1 MLFYK
6 VEGMMI
12 SDRTENEDSRRAQRE
27 NARKILVKSE
37 EFNQKCNRGAYCFV
51 SESSDGFVTIGM
63 IIDRVENTEAVLK
76 AFLKHIGCPLKDISI
91 TETTITGI
99 QQLLGRAD
107 RYDFITDDDEVVEKY
122 GIDKITGRR
131 GRGIQFG
138 ENLLDE
144 LSRQAVFAGAERY
157 LLGETFLPELGR
169 IYAGSPAVR
178 PQGHPVHYMLQTD
191 DLDTRRE
198 SCRLLLQALYANGR
212 VSSKRYCYLDFR
224 PGEGFSVMAYDT
236 LYQVCSGG
244 AVIVRYLANDDS
256 EDEGVA
262 GGERDTIERICEVAK
277 QHRNQVLTVICL
289 PRECKKAKA
298 LFYENLGSMAFVEI
312 REDFANSE
320 QSCAYLKMLAK
331 DHRIRTDKALFAALE
346 ADRGYLATELR
357 NIFEEWYNKKLQT
370 AIYPQYKDLKV
381 ARQEVVKAAPKGSA
395 YDELQDMVGLT
406 EAKAVIQK
414 ALNYYKMQKLYE
426 EKGMKQDNPAMHMV
440 FTGNPGTAKTTAARL
455 FARIMRDNG
464 LLSKGQLVEVGRG
477 DLVGKYVGWTAQTV
491 QAKFREA
498 KGGVLFID
506 EAYSLVEYHS
516 GSFGDEAINT
526 IVQEMEN
533 HREDVVVIFAGYPDE
548 MESFLQRNPGLRSRI
563 AFHVPFA
570 DYNAEE
576 LCKIAELMGCRKGI
590 CFDTEAREKL
600 CTVFEEARIQS
611 DFGNGRFVR
620 NILEQARMNQAS
632 RLLEYDFDAIT
643 IEEIKTIKAVDIT
656 PPPEVT
662 KEGKR
667 TVGFAYSVPER
678 VHKDAYNQDNANN
691 KRACL

>member
-6 VEGMMI
+6 VEGMMVN
-12 SDRTENEDSRRAQRE
+12 DGTENDDSRRVQRE

-37 EFNQKCNRGAYCFV
+37 AFNQKRNRDSFCFV
-51 SESSDGFVTIGM
+51 SESSDGFVTAGM
-63 IIDRVENTEAVLK
+63 IIDHAENTESVLN

-107 RYDFITDDDEVVEKY
+107 RCDFIADDDEVIEKY

-138 ENLLDE
+138 ENIVDE
-144 LSRQAVFAGAERY
+144 LSQKDVFAGAERY
-157 LLGETFLPELGR
+157 LLGEIFLPELDR
-169 IYAGSPAVR
+169 IYAGSPSIR
-178 PQGHPVHYMLQTD
+178 PQGHPVHYMVQTD

-198 SCRLLLQALYANGR
+198 SCKLLLQALYANGR

-224 PGEGFSVMAYDT
+224 PGESFSVMAYDT
-236 LYQVCSGG
+236 LYNVCSGG
-244 AVIVRYLANDDS
+244 AVIARYLANDDS

-277 QHRNQVLTVICL
+277 HHRNQVLTIICL

-320 QSCAYLKMLAK
+320 QAGAYLKMLAK
-331 DHRIRTDKALFAALE
+331 DHRIRTDKALFSALDTE
-346 ADRGYLATELR
+346 KGYLATELR
-357 NIFEEWYNKKLQT
+357 SIFDEWYNKKLQT
-370 AIYPQYKDLKV
+370 TIYPQYKDLKV
-381 ARQEVVKAAPKGSA
+381 AKREVVKAAPKGSA
-395 YDELQDMVGLT
+395 YDDLQDMIGLS

-426 EKGMKQDNPAMHMV
+426 EKGMKQDSPAMHMV

-506 EAYSLVEYHS
+506 EAYSLVDGHS

-548 MESFLQRNPGLRSRI
+548 MERFLQKNPGLRSRI

-576 LCKIAELMGCRKGI
+576 LCKIAELMGRSKGV
-590 CFDTEAREKL
+590 CFDADAKEKL
-600 CTVFEEARIQS
+600 HAVFEQARKQS

-620 NILEQARMNQAS
+620 NTLEQAKMNQAS

-643 IEEIKTIKAVDIT
+643 TEEIKTIKAVDIVA
-656 PPPEVT
+656 PEIKTEV
-662 KEGKR
+662 KR
-667 TVGFAYSVPER
+667 TIGFA
-678 VHKDAYNQDNANN
+678 
-691 KRACL
+691 C